1 MAGFAPA
8 RIGGRAAVLSY
19 GQLIAHITRTAGA
32 EAASLFA
39 EPQLP
44 RGSTGEAGTISWYSS
59 WQGRASAVDALDE
72 GTRRLVAH
80 KLTERLRML
89 APALADEVYGPA
101 LTAWLNIGSRDDIL
115 SVGGE
120 PVLVNWGSAPAFV
133 TTREQRADHYA
144 GTLGIY
150 APQLPVPA
158 GDVSAIGQ
166 SPANDARPAAA
177 AGGAPLAPTQ
187 PVEARSP
194 AVGYAGNGSAAS
206 PGAVSLGAAHLPP
219 PPVAAIA
226 AGASAVPP
234 PERRSRAPWIA
245 VCLAAATLLL
255 LSLPGVLVYPSQ
267 PVDTS
272 ARDAFEEQRLRAS
285 NESLE
290 LQLKALQ
297 DAAGANVCR
306 PANFLLPV
314 PGLLPAQPSGEG
326 ASPGAEPKL
335 QVTPP
340 SPDRAQLPPS
350 QSRGRED
357 AATVGRLLEKSTFLI
372 IGRKAG
378 AAGGISLSQGT
389 GFLIS
394 DRHVVTNHHVL
405 EGVDPTSVFVANKSL
420 GRISPARIV
429 ALSQPPP
436 VETDVRVDIGVLEI
450 APLPGPAGMKLGP
463 TPDKLSTAYVAGYPG
478 FLTERDAAFKSLIQ
492 TLVRGSA
499 GGGDISQSMGQV
511 QVPGVDLAEG
521 RINNAMKTGS
531 RALPI
536 LLHDMQLAK
545 GNSGGPLVDSCGRVV
560 GINTALFPSDVGTR
574 QGNVAQD
581 VSLLRTFLTEKGIA
595 FVADDQPCSSETV
608 AAVPPLTP
616 EPAKT
621 PPATTPSAL
630 TPPAVPALPA
640 ADASPPPTAVG
651 KP

>member
-8 RIGGRAAVLSY
+8 RIGGHAAVLSY
-19 GQLIAHITRTAGA
+19 SQLIAHITRTAGA

-44 RGSTGEAGTISWYSS
+44 RGATGDAGTLSWYSS
-59 WQGRASAVDALDE
+59 WQGRATAVDALDD
-72 GTRRLVAH
+72 GTRRSVAQ

-89 APALADEVYGPA
+89 APALADETHGPA
-101 LTAWLNIGSRDDIL
+101 LTTWLNVGSRDDIL

-120 PVLVNWGSAPAFV
+120 PVLVNWGSAPAHV
-133 TTREQRADHYA
+133 TTRDQRAEHYA
-144 GTLGIY
+144 GTLGLY

-158 GDVSAIGQ
+158 GDVPAIGQ
-166 SPANDARPAAA
+166 SPSIDARTAAA
-177 AGGAPLAPTQ
+177 SGGARIASAQ
-187 PVEARSP
+187 PVEAAS
-194 AVGYAGNGSAAS
+194 SAAARAGS
-206 PGAVSLGAAHLPP
+206 GLAASSVAVPLGAAHLPP
-219 PPVAAIA
+219 PPVAAIPAGTA
-226 AGASAVPP
+226 ALPP
-234 PERRSRAPWIA
+234 PERRARAPWIA
-245 VCLAAATLLL
+245 AGLAAAALLF
-255 LSLPGVLVYPSQ
+255 LSLPGVLVYPTR

-297 DAAGANVCR
+297 DAASANVCR
-306 PANFLLPV
+306 PANFVLPV
-314 PGLLPAQPSGEG
+314 PGLLPAQPSGNG
-326 ASPGAEPKL
+326 TNPGAEPKL

-340 SPDRAQLPPS
+340 SPDRAQLPPTE
-350 QSRGRED
+350 SRGRED

-378 AAGGISLSQGT
+378 TAGGISLSQGT

-405 EGVDPTSVFVANKSL
+405 EGVDPTGVFVANKSL
-420 GRISPARIV
+420 GRILPARILG
-429 ALSQPPP
+429 LSQPPP

-450 APLPGPAGMKLGP
+450 APLAGTAGMKLGP

-478 FLTERDAAFKSLIQ
+478 FLTERDTAFKSLIQ

-595 FVADDQPCSSETV
+595 FVADDQPCSSQAV
-608 AAVPPLTP
+608 AAVPPP
-616 EPAKT
+616 PPQPAKT
-621 PPATTPSAL
+621 PPATTPSAM